1 MDDLFD
7 NIPAPTDSTSRLK
20 ELREEINK
28 HDRLYYQEALPTI
41 SDAEYDVLFRELE
54 ELEKKHPELHDPNSP
69 TQRVGGAPLDS
80 FSQREHL
87 IPMLSIDDVFSHEEI
102 GEFFARLQRN
112 LGIERIPVTIEPKI
126 DGVAVSLIY
135 RNGSLD
141 YAVTRGDGTRGD
153 DITQNVRTI
162 GRLPL
167 SLGPGA
173 PELLEVRG
181 EIFMPNA
188 AFAKMNEERDEAG
201 LQTFV
206 NPRNATAGTLK
217 SLDSR
222 EVAKRPLDFLAH
234 GLGAYDG
241 PALDSEVE
249 FHKLLDT
256 LGIPR
261 NQPIW
266 KGDSLSEIIQA
277 IEELDIKRHGLAY
290 GTDGAVVK
298 VLDRPSREAL
308 GATSRAPRWAAAF
321 KYPPEQKETRLKD
334 ITIQVGRTGVLTP
347 VAELDPVFVSGT
359 TVSRATLHNQDEIS
373 RKDIR
378 IGDTVV
384 IEKAGEIIPAVV
396 KVVTAKRPADA
407 QPFILADFVNHT
419 CPSCGGPIQQAD
431 GLVAWRCGNFACPA
445 QAVTGITHFSSR
457 KALDID
463 GVGESVAI
471 KLVQN
476 EMVKTP
482 LDLFTLT
489 EEQLANME
497 MDAAILQSGD
507 ISKPRRLGEK
517 KAATILTSLEKAK
530 TQMPLNRWIYSM
542 GIPHCGES
550 SAKELSRLHETI
562 FDLADSQ
569 LLKDLADLPN
579 YESLSISKRKKE
591 NHPVLKDYEI
601 DDSLG
606 PVAAQSLVN
615 FFKSD
620 AGLHVVER
628 LRELGINPK
637 SDNYA
642 PKPSEVDTSDLPLV
656 GKTFVITGTLSK
668 PRPEFKKLVESK
680 GAKVSGSVSK
690 NTDYLLAGEAA
701 GSKLDKANTL
711 GVTVLDE
718 EGLEKLIGA

>member
-7 NIPAPTDSTSRLK
+7 NIPLQNDSPSRLQ
-20 ELREEINK
+20 ELRAEINK
-28 HDRLYYQEALPTI
+28 HDRLYYQEALPI
-41 SDAEYDVLFRELE
+41 VSDAEYDVLFRELE
-54 ELEKKHPELHDPNSP
+54 ELEKQHPELHDPNSP
-69 TQRVGGAPLDS
+69 TQRVGGAPLDA
-80 FSQREHL
+80 FEQRTHL
-87 IPMLSIDDVFSHEEI
+87 IPMLSIDDVFSHEEM
-102 GEFFARLQRN
+102 GDFFARLQKN
-112 LGIERIPVTIEPKI
+112 LGLEKIPVTIEPKI

-167 SLGPGA
+167 TLGQNA

-181 EIFMPNA
+181 EIFMPNK

-222 EVAKRPLDFLAH
+222 EVSKRPLDFLAH
-234 GLGAYDG
+234 GLGAYEG
-241 PALDSEVE
+241 PVLDNETA
-249 FHKLLDT
+249 FHQLLDT

-266 KGDSLSEIIQA
+266 YGDSLPEVIQA
-277 IEELDIKRHGLAY
+277 IEELDSKRHDLGY
-290 GTDGAVVK
+290 GTDGAVIK
-298 VLDRPSREAL
+298 VLDRPSRETL
-308 GATSRAPRWAAAF
+308 GSTSRAPRWAAAF

-359 TVSRATLHNQDEIS
+359 TVSRATLHNQDEIT
-373 RKDIR
+373 RKDVR
-378 IGDTVV
+378 IGDKVV
-384 IEKAGEIIPAVV
+384 IEKAGEIIPAII
-396 KVVTAKRPADA
+396 KVVISKRPADA

-445 QAVTGITHFSSR
+445 QAVSGITHFSSR

-471 KLVQN
+471 KLVEN
-476 EMVKTP
+476 NMVKTP

-489 EEQLANME
+489 EDQLANME

-517 KAATILTSLEKAK
+517 KAATILQGLEKAK
-530 TQMPLNRWIYSM
+530 NQMPLNRWIYSM
-542 GIPHCGES
+542 GIPHAGES
-550 SAKELSRLHETI
+550 SGKELSRLHQTI
-562 FDLADSQ
+562 FEVADSHI
-569 LLKDLADLPN
+569 LKDLANLPN
-579 YESLSISKRKKE
+579 YEAVSISKRKKE
-591 NHPVLKDYEI
+591 NHPGLKDYEI

-606 PVAAQSLVN
+606 PVAAQSLVD
-615 FFKSD
+615 FFQSD
-620 AGLHVVER
+620 AGQNVITR
-628 LRELGINPK
+628 LQELGINPQ

-642 PKPSEVDTSDLPLV
+642 PKPADVDTSDLPLA

-668 PRPEFKKLVESK
+668 PRPEWKKLVESK

-711 GVTVLDE
+711 GITVLDE
-718 EGLEKLIGA
+718 DGLNELIGA